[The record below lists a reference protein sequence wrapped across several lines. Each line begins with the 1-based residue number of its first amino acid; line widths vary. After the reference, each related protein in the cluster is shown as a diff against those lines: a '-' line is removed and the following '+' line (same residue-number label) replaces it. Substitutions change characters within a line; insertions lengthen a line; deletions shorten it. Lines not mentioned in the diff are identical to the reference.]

1 MKSAI
6 LLTIALLCSCQAPL
20 AHLTFPY
27 RPLRA
32 SSEPQWFDV
41 DGNGRNDFAVTFDDE
56 KVVDALN
63 YDDDEDGKP
72 ERVYRLRDYADAD
85 VPHVIIFLDS
95 VPFNCVAERYAAGE
109 FRWFGSPA
117 KVIPPF
123 PSLTEVCYTELLD
136 AAPMP
141 GMIDRFYDRRRGK
154 LRNFLWARAI
164 EGYQHPWERYFHY
177 RLHFREEGLAYLN
190 PRPWYQA
197 ELERARR
204 AVDASPD
211 RTTLV
216 YLTSASGM
224 ACKFGR
230 AGIDEVLDGAARLCL
245 QLLYERRG
253 AIRITLMADHGHNL
267 VESQNVH
274 IDKLLRAAGF
284 DIAKRLDHPDDV
296 VPELSGL
303 VTYAGVRTTRPA
315 AVADALLKHPGVDMA
330 MYLQGNSVVV
340 RSGSASAAIE
350 SRDSRLG
357 YRAIS
362 GDVLGYAKLTVPT
375 DGFATRDEWFA
386 ATVDHE
392 YPDAVP
398 RLWDAFHD
406 LVIDPPEVMF
416 TTHNGYTA
424 GLASFERYITMKST
438 HGSFDQINSATF
450 VMTMH
455 APPLKPMRIGDV
467 MNAIAPVYTPRVV
480 KR

>member
-1 MKSAI
+1 MKPAL
-6 LLTIALLCSCQAPL
+6 LLTLALLCGCQAPL
-20 AHLTFPY
+20 AQLTFPY

-32 SSEPQWFDV
+32 SAEPQWFDV
-41 DGNGRNDFAVTFDDE
+41 DDNGRNEFAVTFDNDA
-56 KVVDALN
+56 VDALN

-72 ERVYRLRDYADAD
+72 DRVYRLRDYADAD
-85 VPHVIIFLDS
+85 VPHVMIFLDS
-95 VPFNCVAERYAAGE
+95 VPFRCVAERYAAGE

-117 KVIPPF
+117 KVIAPF
-123 PSLTEVCYTELLD
+123 PSLTEVCYTELLH

-154 LRNFLWARAI
+154 LRNFLWARAV
-164 EGYQHPWERYFHY
+164 EGYQHPWERHFHY
-177 RLHFREEGLAYLN
+177 RLHFREEGLAYLD

-204 AVDASPD
+204 AVNANPE
-211 RTTLV
+211 RTSLV

-224 ACKFGR
+224 ACKYGQ

-253 AIRITLMADHGHNL
+253 AVRITLMADHGHNL
-267 VESQNVH
+267 VSSQNIH
-274 IDKLLRAAGF
+274 IDKLLSSAGF
-284 DIAKRLDHPDDV
+284 RIAKRLEGEDDV

-303 VTYAGVRTTRPA
+303 VTYAGVRTLKSA
-315 AVADALLKHPGVDMA
+315 AVADALLRHPGVDMA
-330 MYLQGNSVVV
+330 MYLQGDSVIV
-340 RSGSASAAIE
+340 RSDNASAAIE
-350 SRDSRLG
+350 SDAGRLR
-357 YRAIS
+357 YRPLI
-362 GDVLGYAKLTVPT
+362 GDVLHYAKLTLPA
-375 DGFATRDEWFA
+375 DGLATRDEWFA

-392 YPDAVP
+392 YPDAAP
-398 RLWDAFHD
+398 RLWDAFHR
-406 LVIDPPEVMF
+406 LVADPPEVMF

-455 APPLKPMRIGDV
+455 APPLQPMRIGDV
-467 MNAIAPVYTPRVV
+467 MKAIAPAYTARVV